1 MRMKFPPGV
10 TAWEFSKIKSNWRE
24 FSFALHQ
31 IQQAINPVISL
42 QKVIQQWGDISSAL
56 AEGSRKRRPQLTKY
70 TFS

>member
-10 TAWEFSKIKSNWRE
+10 TAWESNKVKSDWRE
-24 FSFALHQ
+24 FAFALHQ

-42 QKVIQQWGDISSAL
+42 RKVIQQWGEISTAL
-56 AEGSRKRRPQLTKY
+56 AESSRKRKPQLTKY